1 MDNNAANSLYNLL
14 VTRDFEPKATKNG
27 EAPTNS
33 QGKEDISAANMFSFD
48 YKTPNKNYGTVVIL
62 LGDKNNMIVFYGDNV
77 GRAMEGADKQEWY
90 QFLEQLKH
98 FAMRNMLKFELDNIS
113 KLKYTMQGMAA
124 IKEGLFEGYYGKKN
138 ISYSDQPKQVRLMI
152 KHSRDIKE
160 GEARYRAIESL
171 FVETADGERFRVPSR
186 SLMHGR
192 MIARHCAEGGTPYDA
207 FGNHI
212 NEIVSEMATMARF
225 IRAAKHKPFTGEAA
239 ELVEAAVRH
248 YSDLKAKAKQMI
260 SQRGYH
266 EARESFDPAEIT
278 NSSEV
283 AESIRTMFIE
293 QTLDSRIEEALPI
306 LAKLKETPMR
316 EADEFESWSNRIME
330 GSGSLDYDKILN
342 AIAALY
348 GPEIWDN
355 DAMQDLANDLEQ
367 AGPTDRE
374 LDFIIA
380 KGKLPKR
387 LANTQFTNND
397 NVQFG
402 EQGVAEG
409 APRVDSLVTNG
420 LKIMRG
426 PTMNDAIA
434 ALKYQVGERDFNERR
449 GFYNFYVRQLMD
461 MYGKKGVAEAHQIP
475 GKDEN
480 YTLRNNI
487 WTVYDGD
494 EIVHEYTPERG
505 EVVGAKKL
513 LARFDDEGYDVTHV
527 VSPMG
532 VATYLPGMDP
542 RAHPKDDVTEGLEDN
557 SVASGLTRRIMSQR
571 LDLLKKYGPVKVMA
585 AIDDAAE
592 HFGEPDEIGSSDSY
606 AHMQYVEKA
615 LSGMNEQGVAE
626 EINKTTYAEELAE
639 KLFDDMPNLQNQ
651 DDIIR
656 AGYVMAKKDSR
667 LVGRVDGIFRDE
679 DFPSDFVSVYRY
691 IQHNHG
697 IRNGVEE
704 DLDTDGV
711 MMTRPSNMSSESATL
726 DLERLKRLALM

>member
-14 VTRDFEPKATKNG
+14 VTRNFEPKATKNG

-48 YKTPNKNYGTVVIL
+48 YKTSNKNYGTVVIL

-77 GRAMEGADKQEWY
+77 GRAMEGTDKQEWY

-207 FGNHI
+207 FGNYI

-316 EADEFESWSNRIME
+316 EADEFESWSNRVME
-330 GSGSLDYDKILN
+330 GTWALPDTPETERQLKDLMSKPLIVGADATNATEQLYDLVGDDILFDR
-342 AIAALY
+342 L
-348 GPEIWDN
+348 G
-355 DAMQDLANDLEQ
+355 DLAERDPNANCWEDPGVINRLGELGIDIN
-367 AGPTDRE
+367 ATVGPD
-374 LDFIIA
+374 
-380 KGKLPKR
+380 
-387 LANTQFTNND
+387 ANK
-397 NVQFG
+397 
-402 EQGVAEG
+402 QGMAEG
-409 APRVDSLVTNG
+409 HEDS
-420 LKIMRG
+420 
-426 PTMNDAIA
+426 A
-434 ALKYQVGERDFNERR
+434 
-449 GFYNFYVRQLMD
+449 
-461 MYGKKGVAEAHQIP
+461 
-475 GKDEN
+475 
-480 YTLRNNI
+480 
-487 WTVYDGD
+487 
-494 EIVHEYTPERG
+494 
-505 EVVGAKKL
+505 
-513 LARFDDEGYDVTHV
+513 
-527 VSPMG
+527 
-532 VATYLPGMDP
+532 
-542 RAHPKDDVTEGLEDN
+542 
-557 SVASGLTRRIMSQR
+557 VASALTRRIMSQR
-571 LDLLKKYGPVKVMA
+571 LDLLKKYGPVKVTQ
-585 AIDDAAE
+585 AIDSAAE
-592 HFGEPDEIGSSDSY
+592 FFGDVEEIGSSDMHAY
-606 AHMQYVEKA
+606 MQYVEKE
-615 LSGMNEQGVAE
+615 LGGMGEQGLSEGTRQGIMLNGKEVDMRSL
-626 EINKTTYAEELAE
+626 EIENVDSRDYPDFSDAYIGRASFTDGTDLSDQEMDQLNDEHGDLVHELAYNSLHE
-639 KLFDDMPNLQNQ
+639 
-651 DDIIR
+651 
-656 AGYVMAKKDSR
+656 
-667 LVGRVDGIFRDE
+667 
-679 DFPSDFVSVYRY
+679 SDL
-691 IQHNHG
+691 G
-697 IRNGVEE
+697 E

-711 MMTRPSNMSSESATL
+711 MMTKPSNMSSESATL